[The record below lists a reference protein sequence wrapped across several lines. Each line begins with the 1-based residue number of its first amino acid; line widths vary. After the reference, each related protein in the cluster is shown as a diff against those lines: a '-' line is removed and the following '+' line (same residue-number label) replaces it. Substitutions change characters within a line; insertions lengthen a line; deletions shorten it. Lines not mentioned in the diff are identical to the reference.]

1 MLEQKLRIKRDLTN
15 SKVITLVD
23 DTGVYNESNRTGYG
37 PPNSVLPTQF
47 KKYIFVLEDLI
58 TGQVYTHI
66 QSDDLLEEGV
76 FFEPHVLGIVDKQ
89 YVKLTAAE
97 FDKQDFRDSIYKLTM
112 YIILENVYE
121 GDGFKGTDVIVN
133 VPSAANVD
141 RNYSYIFAEDTIYK
155 IHGYNSSNLILS
167 SNIDTE
173 FHEFNPVL
181 QTSES
186 LIIFNTIE
194 DKINDLI
201 SSYIQDD
208 NCDCSSDNV
217 DNIVELQL
225 LLWGIKDC
233 IDKEDYIQAYEYLK
247 LCLDY
252 LNLNCA

>member
-15 SKVITLVD
+15 SKSIILYD

-58 TGQVYTHI
+58 TGQVYTHV
-66 QSDDLLEEGV
+66 QTDDLTEEGA
-76 FFEPHVLGIVDKQ
+76 FYEPTVGGIVNKE
-89 YVKLTAAE
+89 YVRLTAPE
-97 FDKQDFRDSIYKLTM
+97 FDKDNFRDSIYKLTM
-112 YIILENVYE
+112 YIVLDTVYE
-121 GDGFKGTDVIVN
+121 GDGFEETEVIVN
-133 VPSAANVD
+133 VPSATNID
-141 RNYSYIFAEDTIYK
+141 RNYKYIYAEGAIYK
-155 IHGYNSSNLILS
+155 LQGKNGSTLILS
-167 SNIDTE
+167 SNIDKE

-181 QTSES
+181 QTSQT
-186 LIIFNTIE
+186 LVIFNNIE

-201 SSYIQDD
+201 SKYIQE
-208 NCDCSSDNV
+208 DCSCDVANI
-217 DNIVELQL
+217 DKIVELQL

-233 IDKEDYIQAYEYLK
+233 IDKEDYNQAYDYLN

>member
-1 MLEQKLRIKRDLTN
+1 MPIEQKLRVKRDLTN

-37 PPNSVLPTQF
+37 PPNSVSPTQF

-58 TGQVYTHI
+58 TNEIYTHI
-66 QSDDLLEEGV
+66 QSDDLNEEGV
-76 FFEPHVLGIVDKQ
+76 FYEPTILGIVNKQ
-89 YVKLTAAE
+89 YVKLTASE

-112 YIILENVYE
+112 YIVLDTIYE
-121 GDGFKGTDVIVN
+121 GDGFVGTDVIVN
-133 VPSAANVD
+133 VPSAANID
-141 RNYSYIFAEDTIYK
+141 RNYSYIYAEGTIYN
-155 IHGYNSSNLILS
+155 IQGYNSSNLILS

-181 QTSES
+181 QTSQS

-194 DKINDLI
+194 DKINNLI
-201 SSYIQDD
+201 SNYIQD
-208 NCDCSSDNV
+208 NCGCNSIDV
-217 DNIVELQL
+217 DKIVELQL

-233 IDKEDYIQAYEYLK
+233 IDKEDYMQAYEYLK